1 MGRANKGWKY
11 EPVYETRCFLTLFVF
26 IILFL
31 AKLEENI
38 TFWGIYSVTVD

>member
-1 MGRANKGWKY
+1 MGRVNKGWKY
-11 EPVYETRCFLTLFVF
+11 EPVYETRCFLTLVF